1 MTRQKQNRFL
11 LLLLLVILPTAFV
24 CHFAA
29 GEISIS
35 WSIFSDAWFF
45 FDSSNTEH
53 IIVRE
58 FRFPRFIMACLAGSA
73 LSVCGL
79 MMQTLFNNPLAGP
92 YILGINSGSS
102 LFVAISLMTG
112 ISIFQSDFGLVSSAL
127 IGAFIFGLIIL
138 AISFKVKQGVSL
150 LLIGLMLGSFSS
162 ALVSVIQYLSE
173 ANSLKMFTMWIMGSL
188 QEVESG
194 QLPFISVLFLF
205 GMLGSFFIIK
215 PLNAFVLGE
224 TEAELLGISIRKIRL
239 LIIVFTALLT
249 GLITAYCGPIA
260 FIGLAVPNLVK
271 IIFKTQDHRIL
282 LPASLIIGALFL
294 VLCDIIVQLTA
305 PWIPLPINAVTSL
318 IGAPMVIYF
327 IVKRLAQ

>member
-1 MTRQKQNRFL
+1 MISQKRNRFL
-11 LLLLLVILPTAFV
+11 LLLLLVIMPIAFIS
-24 CHFAA
+24 HFAA

-35 WSIFSDAWFF
+35 WSTFGDAWIS
-45 FDSSNTEH
+45 FDSSNPEH

-112 ISIFQSDFGLVSSAL
+112 LSIFQSDFGLVSSAL

-138 AISFKVKQGVSL
+138 SISFKVKQGVSL

-188 QEVESG
+188 QLVESD

-205 GMLGSFFIIK
+205 GMLGSFLIIK

-224 TEAELLGISIRKIRL
+224 TEAVLLGISIRKIRL

-282 LPASLIIGALFL
+282 LPASLIGGAIFI

-305 PWIPLPINAVTSL
+305 QWIPLPINAVTSL